1 MNIKQIIKNHYPTK
15 AFDPAKK
22 IAVEDFE
29 LIKAVLQGSPSRVNI
44 SAVAFCDC
52 R

>member
-1 MNIKQIIKNHYPTK
+1 MNIKQIIENHYSTK

-29 LIKAVLQGSPSRVNI
+29 LIKAALQGPVKHQY

>member
-29 LIKAVLQGSPSRVNI
+29 LIKAVVKSQYFSRGI
-44 SAVAFCDC
+44 L
-52 R
+52 